1 MLRYTKE
8 KGKAWLEMKTKF
20 HEYLVLHRK
29 LRGYTQVQMAEKL
42 EISRSTYTNY
52 EIGNRSP
59 DLETLERISE
69 VLECSL
75 DELFGRTP
83 ARTADTVREAPGPYR
98 AASNKAQKVKERKLA
113 IGLQDFRRL
122 REKNGYYVD
131 KTQLIEKFLESEYQI
146 TLLTRP
152 RRFGKTL
159 NMSML
164 SEFLDCTKRS
174 EDLFAGMKV
183 SESFVMGEMNRH
195 PVIFVSFLNVK
206 GDTADGMLYQLKCVL
221 REEYQRQLAVLD
233 AGTLPDEQRKEL
245 DYIYQGLWQSPDA
258 KEADNC
264 ISRSVIVL
272 CQALERYY
280 GKKVYLLIDEYD
292 TPFIAANAGG
302 YYDEV
307 RGILAGMLSAS
318 LKGNPALEKAMLTG
332 IQRVA
337 KENIFS
343 GLNNL
348 AVCTV
353 CDEEYSDCFG
363 FTGEETGELL
373 QYYGLE
379 LSEDI
384 RLMYDGYRFGSTEV
398 YNPWSVTFYAVRK
411 KLEPYWVNTSEN
423 SMIKNALNQRGEKF
437 ASAYK
442 KLIEDGSVSV
452 RAELATSY
460 YEEPDDASLWG
471 MLINAGMVTV
481 EEELEEGFCRLR
493 IPNYEVRRAFQEL
506 TAFYL
511 NLEEGHIAS
520 MLRYLRLGDME
531 EFAEEYQWILL
542 ELPSCH
548 DLKSEN
554 SYHMMMLGMCA
565 FLYRYYDVRSNRE
578 SGSGRSDILLY
589 AKKPE
594 LPHMIL
600 EFKYT
605 KEESQNLKELAQRA
619 VEQIKTKKYDA
630 GMTGTVYYIG
640 LAHFGKNVEMEWEEE
655 VIE

>member
-1 MLRYTKE
+1 
-8 KGKAWLEMKTKF
+8 MKTKF
-20 HEYLVLHRK
+20 HEYLVLFRK
-29 LRGYTQVQMAEKL
+29 LRGYTQAQMAEKL

-75 DELFGRTP
+75 DELFGKTP
-83 ARTADTVREAPGPYR
+83 ARAADKLSDTPAPYR
-98 AASNKAQKVKERKLA
+98 VRSKEVQTRKDRKLA

-131 KTQLIEKFLESEYQI
+131 KTQMIEKFLESEYQI

-152 RRFGKTL
+152 RRFGKTM

-174 EDLFAGMKV
+174 GDLFAGMKV
-183 SESFVMGEMNRH
+183 SESFVMEEMNRH

-206 GDTADGMLYQLKCVL
+206 GDTADALLYQLMCAL
-221 REEYQRQLAVLD
+221 REEYQRHLTMLD
-233 AGTLPDEQRKEL
+233 DATLSEEQRKEM
-245 DYIYQGLWQSPDA
+245 DYIYEGLWQAPDT
-258 KEADNC
+258 KEAGNC
-264 ISRSVIVL
+264 ISRAVVVL
-272 CQALERYY
+272 CQTLERYY

-302 YYDEV
+302 YYEEV
-307 RGILAGMLSAS
+307 RGILAGLLSTS

-384 RLMYDGYRFGSTEV
+384 KLMYDGYRFGSTEV
-398 YNPWSVTFYAVRK
+398 YNPWSVTFYAARK

-423 SMIKNALNQRGEKF
+423 SIIKNALGQRGEKF
-437 ASAYK
+437 ASAYR
-442 KLIEDGSVSV
+442 KLIEEGSVNV

-471 MLINAGMVTV
+471 LLINAGMVTV
-481 EEELEEGFCRLR
+481 QEELEEGFCRLR

-506 TAFYL
+506 TAYYL

-520 MLRYLRLGDME
+520 MLRYLRLGEME
-531 EFAEEYQWILL
+531 EFAGEYQWILL
-542 ELPSCH
+542 DLPSCH

-565 FLYRYYDVRSNRE
+565 FLYRYYDVKSNRE
-578 SGSGRSDILLY
+578 SGAGRSDILLY

-605 KEESQNLKELAQRA
+605 KDESQNLKELAQRA
-619 VEQIKTKKYDA
+619 VEQIKAKKYDA
-630 GMTGTVYYIG
+630 GMTGPVYYIG
-640 LAHFGKNVEMEWEEE
+640 LAHFGKTAEMKWEKA